1 MKSFISTICKIIVS
15 CKYTKSSMVLFVLVL
30 FTKLT
35 DTFWNFWNYTLYSS
49 YVCGVTG
56 LSIIL
61 NSSLHNLFF
70 QKSSFRYS
78 FHHIIFFPNSFYLL
92 TQTLAYHSLAQFSIF
107 PPSPLIHLL
116 SLRGFDISVKHFL
129 MEETKFQASRKNVTK
144 IYPPISKPISGLSV
158 QS

>member
-1 MKSFISTICKIIVS
+1 
-15 CKYTKSSMVLFVLVL
+15 MVLFVLVFIIYKTYQHILKFLKLYTVKLLCLWWTVFLL
-30 FTKLT
+30 FS
-35 DTFWNFWNYTLYSS
+35 TLLFIIFSS
-49 YVCGVTG
+49 K
-56 LSIIL
+56 
-61 NSSLHNLFF
+61 NLLY
-70 QKSSFRYS
+70 RYS

-92 TQTLAYHSLAQFSIF
+92 TQTLAYHSPPQFSVF

>member
-1 MKSFISTICKIIVS
+1 
-15 CKYTKSSMVLFVLVL
+15 MVLFVLVFIIYKTYQHIL
-30 FTKLT
+30 KFLKL
-35 DTFWNFWNYTLYSS
+35 YTLYSS
-49 YVCGVTG
+49 YVCGVTVF
-56 LSIIL
+56 LLFSTLLFIIF
-61 NSSLHNLFF
+61 SSKNLLY
-70 QKSSFRYS
+70 RYS
-78 FHHIIFFPNSFYLL
+78 FHHIIFFPNSFFLL
-92 TQTLAYHSLAQFSIF
+92 TQTLAYHSPPQFSLF